1 MGYSL
6 GVLGIGDKLDFYFSD
21 IFDASGFFPKALFSL
36 GFVLVA
42 ERYRLIGYVKNLDVF
57 DPSIR
62 TAETEPNIGLPN

>member
-1 MGYSL
+1 MGHSL
-6 GVLGIGDKLDFYFSD
+6 DVLGIGYKLDFYFSD
-21 IFDASGFFPKALFSL
+21 ILDASGFFPKSLFSL

-42 ERYRLIGYVKNLDVF
+42 ERNRLVGHVKNLDVF